1 MIFLVSKSAAFA
13 RQLSFLVSILIIIFS
28 LIILAGWFLGN
39 PFLKGEVLGSAPV
52 QPVTAVIFMVL
63 AASLIML
70 SRDVKL
76 PAVYAGVF
84 FLVFYTLTL
93 AGYLDTGSLEYG
105 VNSRFITSIIFIAYG
120 LILILLA
127 SSRYILPQIPFIV
140 AEIRE
145 EDENSSRYILPQI
158 LTLICGV
165 VAYCVFTG
173 YVGGVGVY
181 STYFMMAFYT
191 ATLHILSCM
200 ALLSLYPEDGVVA
213 PLHRSFSEGRLAR
226 IMLPL
231 MVICITI
238 LGILTLRIEP
248 ALFPGFGVIF
258 MMGMMASLII
268 ISVVFLA
275 EELSGIDDKKVKY
288 QEALIEARRFFRNV
302 VENLGEV
309 IAVLDHDG
317 NMIYRNRAMK
327 ELGLD
332 EIPVEPSAREPVMIE
347 GLGIGDSY
355 YKGWVIPR
363 YIDGD
368 FSGSIVSLTDITD
381 LIRTQRSLEDAL
393 SERDALLSEVHHR
406 VKNNLQIIISLLN
419 IQSTGAG
426 EEAKSVLMD
435 AQNRVRAMAILHET
449 IYDTGDFTGVDM
461 ESFITRLI
469 ERLRGAFDEYGVEF
483 SVETDIRLNLET
495 AIPLGLLINE
505 AVTNSIRHAFP
516 DGRGHI
522 RVKLKGDGLLRL
534 TVTDDG
540 AGLGAEYREGVGMS
554 LMKALADQLDGEL
567 RFESDEGTAV
577 ILEFRELKYR
587 KRI

>member
-1 MIFLVSKSAAFA
+1 VIFLVSKSEAFA
-13 RQLSFLVSILIIIFS
+13 RRLSFLVSILIIIFS

-39 PFLKGEVLGSAPV
+39 TFMKGEVLGSAPV

-127 SSRYILPQIPFIV
+127 SSRYILPQI
-140 AEIRE
+140 
-145 EDENSSRYILPQI
+145 
-158 LTLICGV
+158 LTLICGS

-173 YVGGVGVY
+173 YIGGVDVY

-191 ATLHILSCM
+191 ATLHILSCT
-200 ALLSLYPEDGVVA
+200 AILSLYAEDGVMA

-226 IMLPL
+226 IILPI
-231 MVICITI
+231 MIICITI

-302 VENLGEV
+302 VENLGEA

-327 ELGLD
+327 ELEVD
-332 EIPVEPSAREPVMIE
+332 EIPVEPSHREPLMIE
-347 GLGIGDSY
+347 RLRIGDCY
-355 YKGWVIPR
+355 YMGWMIPM
-363 YIDGD
+363 YTDGD
-368 FSGSIVSLTDITD
+368 FRGSMVSLTDITD

-393 SERDALLSEVHHR
+393 TERDALLSEVHHR

-419 IQSTGAG
+419 IQSIGAD
-426 EEAKSVLMD
+426 EAVKSVLTD

-469 ERLRGAFDEYGVEF
+469 ERLRGAFDEYRVEF

>member
-1 MIFLVSKSAAFA
+1 MIFLVSKSAIFA
-13 RQLSFLVSILIIIFS
+13 RQLSFSASVLIIVLSI
-28 LIILAGWFLGN
+28 IILAGWFLGN

-52 QPVTAVIFMVL
+52 QPVTAVMFMIL
-63 AASLIML
+63 GASLIML

-84 FLVFYTLTL
+84 FLVFYTLTV

-120 LILILLA
+120 LILLLLA
-127 SSRYILPQIPFIV
+127 SSRYILPQIL
-140 AEIRE
+140 A
-145 EDENSSRYILPQI
+145 
-158 LTLICGV
+158 LICGV

-191 ATLHILSCM
+191 ATLHLISCT
-200 ALLSLYPEDGVVA
+200 AILSLYPEEGAVA
-213 PLHRSFSEGRLAR
+213 PLHMSFSDGRLAR
-226 IMLPL
+226 IILPL

-238 LGILTLRIEP
+238 LGLLTLRIEP

-258 MMGMMASLII
+258 MMGMMASLTI

-275 EELSGIDDKKVKY
+275 EELSGIDEKKLKY
-288 QEALIEARRFFRNV
+288 QEALVEARRFFRDV
-302 VENLGEV
+302 VENLGEA
-309 IAVLDHDG
+309 IAVLDPDG
-317 NMIYRNRAMK
+317 TIIYRNRVMK

-332 EIPVEPSAREPVMIE
+332 EIPVESSAREPVMME
-347 GLGIGDSY
+347 GLRIGDSY
-355 YKGWVIPR
+355 YTGWVIPR
-363 YIDGD
+363 YIDGE

-381 LIRTQRSLEDAL
+381 LIMTQRSLEDAL

-419 IQSTGAG
+419 IQSIGAG
-426 EEAKSVLMD
+426 EEAKSSLMD

-461 ESFITRLI
+461 ESFITRLM
-469 ERLRGAFDEYGVEF
+469 ERLRGAFGEYGVEF
-483 SVETDIRLNLET
+483 SVEADIRLNLET

-505 AVTNSIRHAFP
+505 AVTNSFRHAFP
-516 DGRGHI
+516 DGRGRI
-522 RVKLKGDGLLRL
+522 MVKLEGDGDLRL

-540 AGLGAEYREGVGMS
+540 AGLGSGYREGVGMS

-567 RFESDEGTAV
+567 RFESDGGTSV
-577 ILEFRELKYR
+577 ILEFRELEYR